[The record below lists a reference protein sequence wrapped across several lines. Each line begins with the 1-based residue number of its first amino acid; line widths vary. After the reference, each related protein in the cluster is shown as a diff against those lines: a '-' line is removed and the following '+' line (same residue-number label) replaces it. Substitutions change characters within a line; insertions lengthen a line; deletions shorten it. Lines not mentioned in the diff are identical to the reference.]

1 MEGTYVVPRTT
12 TVSRLV
18 AICSKSRDPFF
29 IDEADEGRWNIN
41 EATRKFVSSAGE
53 NGWKTAL
60 KGGVEFDE
68 KILERHVV
76 DKNPEEYIDLDVV
89 RYDLDFLTPSSHALI
104 FKVRYNYL
112 VTL

>member
-1 MEGTYVVPRTT
+1 MPRTI

-18 AICSKSRDPFF
+18 AICSKSRDPLF

-89 RYDLDFLTPSSHALI
+89 RYDLEFLTPSSHALI

>member
-1 MEGTYVVPRTT
+1 MPRTIA
-12 TVSRLV
+12 VSPLV

-41 EATRKFVSSAGE
+41 QATRKFVSSAGE

-89 RYDLDFLTPSSHALI
+89 RYDLEFLTPSSHALI